1 MSPSVH
7 HALLLK
13 AKPTAF
19 QQQNCPLFAGS
30 VSRLFVRHRRK
41 DRHTPCA
48 RFPQEMLR
56 MSVRMPYTS
65 VNSIKEMFVHQS
77 LNSCVDSLSQVNDSS
92 SECDNSVD
100 FGTLFEDRKRLNP
113 RCSECSEYSSSNGS
127 IHQCYLTERTKHIA
141 SQSTCSNRT
150 FCKKRRLAAL
160 GPEIL
165 NDGNDRLD
173 CASHELL
180 EFDTISPSASLRPE
194 NLEDQERVESLGV
207 KHIYAGREIL
217 NRWILLTVRTSF

>member
-48 RFPQEMLR
+48 RYPQEMLR

-150 FCKKRRLAAL
+150 FCKKRRL
-160 GPEIL
+160 
-165 NDGNDRLD
+165 
-173 CASHELL
+173 ELL